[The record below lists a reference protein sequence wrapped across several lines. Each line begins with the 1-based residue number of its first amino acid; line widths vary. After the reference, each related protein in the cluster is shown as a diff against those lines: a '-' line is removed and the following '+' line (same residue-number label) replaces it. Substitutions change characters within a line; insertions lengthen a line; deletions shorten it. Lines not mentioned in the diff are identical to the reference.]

1 MDGSLV
7 RDYSPS
13 MALLLAKTHALFLLH
28 YCFTFSLG
36 VGCSAAL
43 ELVVGYAGDQV
54 TLHCKYSVETH
65 GVASACWGR
74 GSVPLFKCRDTIVST
89 DGAKVT
95 FRTSARY
102 QLRNGME
109 GGDVSLT
116 IVNITEQDS
125 GNYGCRVEIP
135 GLFNDEKYNFHLLV
149 SDARRWHLHRKHDT
163 DYGNNSHFSIN
174 PLHYYRF
181 KVFQEMPVQQ
191 RHTGR
196 CSAHCVTQITTDPR
210 LGKQLWKA
218 TKTETN
224 K

>member
-149 SDARRWHLHRKHDT
+149 SDGNRETAAVTTEGIIVVPARVQTEQGGGIFTGNMIRIMAIIVISALILCIITGSKFSKRCQFSRDT
-163 DYGNNSHFSIN
+163 
-174 PLHYYRF
+174 
-181 KVFQEMPVQQ
+181 QEDAVPTV
-191 RHTGR
+191 
-196 CSAHCVTQITTDPR
+196 
-210 LGKQLWKA
+210 
-218 TKTETN
+218 
-224 K
+224 